1 MPHIIDTQIS
11 YSGLLQA
18 EGLLS
23 SSRRWTGFQH
33 FSEVKCL
40 QKVLLTFDPGLDLDS
55 HMYVSN
61 VPH

>member
-18 EGLLS
+18 EGLS

-40 QKVLLTFDPGLDLDS
+40 QKVLLIFESGLDLDS
-55 HMYVSN
+55 HMYLSN